1 MRGLVVA
8 HWKFLLRFIAA
19 ASFVA
24 VAACTNQAGGD
35 SVTVE
40 QRKAI
45 ALRFAEELWGRGNL
59 QIIDEL
65 CTPDFFW
72 GAAIGEPMGIEAI
85 KEYVAWSRREFPD
98 QETLNNITIGE
109 GDWVAN
115 RWIVR
120 ATHAATGKILTYWG
134 NVMLRF
140 EGDKIAEEW
149 GVHTLSG
156 AMQRAGIPVQPERD

>member
-1 MRGLVVA
+1 MVGRREFLQRSIVA
-8 HWKFLLRFIAA
+8 AG
-19 ASFVA
+19 FVP
-24 VAACTNQAGGD
+24 VAACTNQAGGE

-40 QRKAI
+40 ERKAI
-45 ALRFAEELWGRGNL
+45 ALRYADELWGRGNL

-72 GAAIGEPMGIEAI
+72 ADAVGEPMDIEAI
-85 KEYVAWSRREFPD
+85 KTYVARSRSEFPD
-98 QETLNNITIGE
+98 QKPVNNVTVGQ

-115 RWIVR
+115 RWTVR
-120 ATHAATGKILTYWG
+120 ATHAATGTPLTYWG

-149 GVHTLSG
+149 GTHTMG
-156 AMQRAGIPVQPERD
+156 VAMRQAGIPLPWPSEE